1 MESVSDMERGAV
13 VLGEQII
20 ARDITY
26 KDYAEHYA
34 GQSARW
40 VGRQPF
46 FPFEGEVIGLNVP
59 YEKFLSDYDEQRVE
73 WINGTVIRMTPAT
86 PEHAEITGF
95 LQNLFSFYLSFAG
108 GGRVY
113 TDVVIVR
120 FEQGGKGRA
129 PDVIVILPPNLKI
142 VQEKDILGAPDLVVE
157 VVSADSQRRD
167 RVEKFL
173 EYEQGGIK
181 EYWIIDPLL
190 RDTLFFTLGDDRQY
204 HLIAPDDDGSVR
216 STVLSKLILP
226 AGLFWRQPLPDGVE
240 TFRMVETL
248 FTTE

>member
-1 MESVSDMERGAV
+1 MESVSEGERGV
-13 VLGEQII
+13 VVFGEHII

-26 KDYAEHYA
+26 KDYAEQYA

-40 VGRQPF
+40 IGRLPRL
-46 FPFEGEVIGLNVP
+46 PFEGEVIALNIP
-59 YEKFLSDYDEQRVE
+59 YEDFLSAYDEQRVE
-73 WINGTVIRMTPAT
+73 WIDGTVIRMTPAT

-95 LQNLFSFYLSFAG
+95 LQNLFSFYLSFSG

-129 PDVIVILPPNLKI
+129 PDVIVILPQNLEI
-142 VQEKDILGAPDLVVE
+142 VQAKDILGAPDLVVE
-157 VVSADSQRRD
+157 VVSEDSQRRD

-173 EYEQGGIK
+173 EYEQGGIR

-204 HLIAPDDDGSVR
+204 HLIAPDEDGSVR
-216 STVLSKLILP
+216 SAVLSKLRLP
-226 AGLFWRQPLPDGVE
+226 AGLFWRQPLPDGVA
-240 TFRMVETL
+240 TFRMVEAL
-248 FTTE
+248 FTAE